1 MSVLSSLRLVA
12 VKKPAKQPPVLQRRN
27 KLSTKIWEQ
36 LQLAEAHK
44 NGETYSPMRTK
55 SIRDRETGLRRDVT
69 VPKRVKPWWF
79 VAENG
84 KVCVSIKYGS
94 RVLELA
100 KGKTSVEVNGPDEL
114 INTLQSIKEA
124 TEAGELD
131 SQITAAAS
139 SLKEG
144 FQK

>member
-12 VKKPAKQPPVLQRRN
+12 AKKPGKLPPVVMRRN

-36 LQLAEAHK
+36 LQLAQAHK
-44 NGETYSPMRTK
+44 SGETYAPTRTRT
-55 SIRDRETGLRRDVT
+55 IRDPETGLRRDVT
-69 VPKRVKPWWF
+69 APKRVKPWWF

-84 KVCVSIKYGS
+84 KVCVSIRYGA

-100 KGKTSVEVNGPDEL
+100 KGKASIEVSGPDEL
-114 INTLQSIKEA
+114 IKTLQSIKEA

-131 SQITAAAS
+131 AQISAAAS